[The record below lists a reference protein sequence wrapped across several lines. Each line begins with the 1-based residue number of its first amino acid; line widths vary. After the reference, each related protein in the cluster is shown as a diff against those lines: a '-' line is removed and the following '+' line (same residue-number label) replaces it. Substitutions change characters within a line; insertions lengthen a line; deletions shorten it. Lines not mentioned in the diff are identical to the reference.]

1 MLRKFIELLKID
13 KFLFLKFYLNKNIKG
28 LVFPYKNTKLRL
40 GKNSKITVGNVLLIN
55 SNKILNSKK
64 ESYVDIRNN
73 SEMIINKSFS
83 IFYNGDI
90 CVFENAKLEIG
101 SGFMNAGSQIRCQK
115 YIKIGKNVAISRN
128 VMIWDTDAHKII
140 YEDGRESTVRQEVII
155 GDNVWIGN
163 GSIILKGV
171 YIGDNVVIGA
181 GSIVNKDIPSNC
193 IAVGNPAKVVKKI
206 KGWGN

>member
-1 MLRKFIELLKID
+1 MLKKIIELLKID

-28 LVFPYKNTKLRL
+28 LVFPYKNTKLKL
-40 GKNSKITVGNVLLIN
+40 GKNSKISIGNRLIVN
-55 SNKILNSKK
+55 SNKILNSRK

-73 SEMIINKSFS
+73 SEIIINEEFS

-101 SGFMNAGSQIRCQK
+101 SGYMNAGSQIRCQK
-115 YIKIGKNVAISRN
+115 HIKIGKNVAISRN

-140 YEDGRESTVRQEVII
+140 YEAGRESIVKQEVII

-171 YIGDNVVIGA
+171 HIGDNVVIGA

-206 KGWGN
+206 KGWEN

>member
-1 MLRKFIELLKID
+1 LLKKIIELLKID

-28 LVFPYKNTKLRL
+28 LVFPYKNTKLKL
-40 GKNSKITVGNVLLIN
+40 GKNSKISIGNRLIVN
-55 SNKILNSKK
+55 SNKILNSRK

-73 SEMIINKSFS
+73 SEIIINEEFS

-101 SGFMNAGSQIRCQK
+101 SGYMNAGSQIRCQK
-115 YIKIGKNVAISRN
+115 HIKIGKNVAISRN

-140 YEDGRESTVRQEVII
+140 YEAGSESIVKQEVII

-171 YIGDNVVIGA
+171 HIGDNVVIGA

-206 KGWGN
+206 KGWEN